1 MQTISIPYLIM
12 IIIIIII
19 IIIITNALYTIVHS
33 AKAGGVGNG
42 HFCIVANG
50 YFKP

>member
-33 AKAGGVGNG
+33 AKAGGVGYVSRCMPCC
-42 HFCIVANG
+42 FQCI
-50 YFKP
+50 